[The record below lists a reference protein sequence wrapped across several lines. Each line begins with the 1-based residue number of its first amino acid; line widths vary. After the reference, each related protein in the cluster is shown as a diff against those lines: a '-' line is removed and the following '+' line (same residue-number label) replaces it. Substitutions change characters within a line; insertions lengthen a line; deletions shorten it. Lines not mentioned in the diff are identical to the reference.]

1 MKKGVFNYIADF
13 FWRSEQKTSR
23 TQVLLGGGGSSV
35 VWSEKNYKTF
45 ADEAYLKN
53 VVAYTCIL
61 KVAQAVSTVPW
72 VLYEINQY
80 GEKIKINAHELLSLI
95 KRSNQSDSFNY
106 LIMKAVAYLLLCGN
120 SYLER
125 ARSDISKR
133 IEELYVLRPDYMQI
147 KKDVSTGALA
157 GYVYSVNG
165 SSINFDVEPDGSCDI
180 LQLKSFHPTDDW
192 YGAAATASAG
202 YEIDTDNERSKWNKG
217 LLENQA
223 RPGMIFTVK
232 GNLTDHQYERIEK
245 QIKAE
250 YAGGVNAGKNLIIE
264 GEQGTDAKPYGWN
277 AIDLEYIEGGREL
290 ARKIA
295 MAYGV
300 PSMLL
305 GIPGDSTYSNY
316 SEARLAFWEDTISYY
331 LNYIKAELNNW
342 LLKDQE
348 NILLDYDLSDVPALA
363 SRRAEQWKTAE
374 TSTFLTINE
383 KRDMVG
389 LESIGDSGDVI
400 MVSAAMVP
408 LGEEPD
414 YSEDITVEESPE
426 DEPIEKPESDEEDGA
441 IE

>member
-1 MKKGVFNYIADF
+1 MKKGVFNYVADF
-13 FWRSEQKTSR
+13 FWKPNQKTSR
-23 TQVLLGGGGSSV
+23 TQVLLAGGGSDA
-35 VWSEKNYKTF
+35 VWSDKNYKTF

-72 VLYEINQY
+72 LLYEIDKD
-80 GEKIKINAHELLSLI
+80 GKKIKVNAHELLSII
-95 KRSNQSDSFNY
+95 KRSNPADSFNF

-125 ARSDISKR
+125 ARSEVSKR

-147 KKDVSTGALA
+147 KKDSTTGALG
-157 GYVYSVNG
+157 GYIYNVNG
-165 SSINFDVEPDGSCDI
+165 RSVTFPVELDGSCDI
-180 LQLKSFHPTDDW
+180 LQLKNFHPTDDW
-192 YGAAATASAG
+192 YGAAATSSAG
-202 YEIDTDNERSKWNKG
+202 YEIDTDNERSNWNKG
-217 LLENQA
+217 LLQNQA
-223 RPGMIFTVK
+223 RPGMIFVS
-232 GNLTDHQYERIEK
+232 NSQLTDKQFERLESQLK
-245 QIKAE
+245 VQ
-250 YAGGVNAGKNLIIE
+250 YAGGDNVGKNLVLE
-264 GEQGTDAKPYGWN
+264 GGTDAKPYSWS
-277 AIDLEYIEGGREL
+277 AVDLEFIEGGREL

-331 LNYIKAELNNW
+331 LNYIKSELNNW

-348 NILLDYDLSDVPALA
+348 NLYLDFDLSDVPALA
-363 SRRAEQWKTAE
+363 TRRKEQWQTAE

-389 LESIGDSGDVI
+389 LESIGDAGDVV

-414 YSEDITVEESPE
+414 L
-426 DEPIEKPESDEEDGA
+426 DENFPPKEPPATEPPPSDEEDGV